1 MKIIVSD
8 IQKLSAEELL
18 EISGGREMRKP
29 FMTQIKTDKKFKD
42 SNDQKDEEKILSRNE
57 ELSNQI

>member
-1 MKIIVSD
+1 MSD

>member
-1 MKIIVSD
+1 MSD
-8 IQKLSAEELL
+8 IQKLNAEELL

-29 FMTQIKTDKKFKD
+29 FMTQIKTDKNFKD

>member
-1 MKIIVSD
+1 MSD
-8 IQKLSAEELL
+8 IQELSAKELL

-29 FMTQIKTDKKFKD
+29 FMTQIRTDKKFKD
-42 SNDQKDEEKILSRNE
+42 SNNQKDEEKILSPSE

>member
-1 MKIIVSD
+1 MSD
-8 IQKLSAEELL
+8 IQKLNAEELL
-18 EISGGREMRKP
+18 EISGGREMRRL

-42 SNDQKDEEKILSRNE
+42 SNDQKDEEKILSPGE